1 MLNNTYAKALAEI
14 KVILENSEDDIIKK
28 IPKKF
33 ILFVQENYDKNYLCN
48 INPNISIN
56 NQTILDETKYLIA
69 LIYRSYLCDE
79 VQKKEYDVTLQKN
92 ENEYQNNIRAKY
104 DVDIFKNK
112 DIKNYTNL
120 PIVIEK
126 ENIFKRIIKK
136 IKLFIKGR

>member
-56 NQTILDETKYLIA
+56 NQTILDETKYLIE

-79 VQKKEYDVTLQKN
+79 VQKKEYDITLQKN